1 MPTSNEISDADRE
14 MLKSILMKDNDRIK
28 KEMSD
33 ATAEIVF
40 ELGFEGGGIEVT
52 RFTTADGKVYFRNSG
67 TSMRLDDNDDEE
79 WVNWEGEPTTSFEG
93 ALREMKM
100 GKDIL
105 CIVPIQLHRDYRDQV
120 RRCIEEILSEV
131 TVEDR
136 ERMGASFPKNVDD
149 WFSRIRH

>member
-1 MPTSNEISDADRE
+1 
-14 MLKSILMKDNDRIK
+14 MLKSILKKDNDRIK
-28 KEMSD
+28 NEIAH
-33 ATAEIVF
+33 ATAEAVF

-52 RFTTADGKVYFRNSG
+52 QFTTADRKLYFRNSG

-93 ALREMKM
+93 ALREMKI

-120 RRCIEEILSEV
+120 RRCLEEILSEV
-131 TVEDR
+131 TVKDR
-136 ERMGASFPKNVDD
+136 ERMGASLPKNVDD